1 MRLQDKVAL
10 ITGAGSNIGRA
21 MARLFAREGAAVVVG
36 DTDETG
42 GGETVRLIEA
52 AGGRACSVAGDVST
66 TQGLRQSIDGAVET
80 YGRLDMFLSN
90 ANSGASG
97 TIAQFDRAGAEKLL
111 MVNLMALMEGAHYCL
126 PHMQQAGGG
135 AIVATSSVQAL
146 VGVPGHPAY
155 GAAKAGI
162 LGAVRSMAVELWPYK
177 VRVNAVCPG
186 GTGGKTW
193 TVIDELGEEYLPE
206 FEERFGREMR
216 HLPLPVP
223 TDPMAIAQAALFLAS
238 DEASYI
244 TGQHLSVDAG
254 LGMLRYSVFH
264 GPEPLDTPQAR
275 SQRHSELQAEF
286 EAWLAAKKE
295 EQVREP

>member
-36 DTDETG
+36 DTDEVG

-66 TQGLRQSIDGAVET
+66 TQGLRLSIDGAVET
-80 YGRLDMFLSN
+80 YGRLDIFLSN

-126 PHMQQAGGG
+126 PYMQQAGG

-146 VGVPGHPAY
+146 TGVPGHPAY

-162 LGAVRSMAVELWPYK
+162 LGRCAVWRWNCGPTRCGSTPCVRAVLGA
-177 VRVNAVCPG
+177 RPG
-186 GTGGKTW
+186 
-193 TVIDELGEEYLPE
+193 P
-206 FEERFGREMR
+206 
-216 HLPLPVP
+216 
-223 TDPMAIAQAALFLAS
+223 
-238 DEASYI
+238 
-244 TGQHLSVDAG
+244 
-254 LGMLRYSVFH
+254 
-264 GPEPLDTPQAR
+264 
-275 SQRHSELQAEF
+275 
-286 EAWLAAKKE
+286 
-295 EQVREP
+295 

>member
-36 DTDETG
+36 DTDEVG

-126 PHMQQAGGG
+126 PHMQQVGGG

-206 FEERFGREMR
+206 FEARFGREMR

-223 TDPMAIAQAALFLAS
+223 TDPMAIAQCRAVFGLGRSQLYHRPASIGRRGLGHVALRVS
-238 DEASYI
+238 STDRSRSTRRRPEASG
-244 TGQHLSVDAG
+244 TANCKPNSRRG
-254 LGMLRYSVFH
+254 
-264 GPEPLDTPQAR
+264 
-275 SQRHSELQAEF
+275 
-286 EAWLAAKKE
+286 
-295 EQVREP
+295 

>member
-1 MRLQDKVAL
+1 MRLRGKVAL

-36 DTDETG
+36 DMNEVG

-52 AGGRACSVAGDVST
+52 AGGRACAVAGDVST
-66 TQGLRQSIDGAVET
+66 TEGLRQSIDAAVET
-80 YGRLDMFLSN
+80 YGRLDIFLSN

-126 PHMQQAGGG
+126 PHMEQAGAG

-146 VGVPGHPAY
+146 TGVPGHPAY

-206 FEERFGREMR
+206 FEARFGSDIR

-223 TDPMAIAQAALFLAS
+223 TDPMAIAKAALFLAS

-254 LGMLRYSVFH
+254 LGMLRYDVFH
-264 GPEPLDTPQAR
+264 GPAPLDTRQAKG
-275 SQRHSELQAEF
+275 QRQSELQAEF

-295 EQVREP
+295 ER

>member
-1 MRLQDKVAL
+1 
-10 ITGAGSNIGRA
+10 
-21 MARLFAREGAAVVVG
+21 
-36 DTDETG
+36 
-42 GGETVRLIEA
+42 
-52 AGGRACSVAGDVST
+52 
-66 TQGLRQSIDGAVET
+66 
-80 YGRLDMFLSN
+80 
-90 ANSGASG
+90 
-97 TIAQFDRAGAEKLL
+97 

-126 PHMQQAGGG
+126 PHMQQVGGG

-206 FEERFGREMR
+206 FEARFGREMR

-223 TDPMAIAQAALFLAS
+223 TDPMAIAQAALFLAA
-238 DEASYI
+238 DEAGYI
-244 TGQHLSVDAG
+244 TGQHLSVDAAWACYAT
-254 LGMLRYSVFH
+254 MSSTDPSRSTRRRPEASEKANCKPNLRRGWPKRRKSGKGSPGDDRTEWAVVPVSAVGNPAEINHLPGDRFAFPPQEEVQH
-264 GPEPLDTPQAR
+264 VCDIGEGP
-275 SQRHSELQAEF
+275 
-286 EAWLAAKKE
+286 
-295 EQVREP
+295 

>member
-21 MARLFAREGAAVVVG
+21 MARLFAREGAGVVVA
-36 DTDETG
+36 DIDEAG

-52 AGGRACSVAGDVST
+52 SGGRACAVAGDVGT
-66 TQGLRQSIDGAVET
+66 TGGLRLSIDAAVET
-80 YGRLDMFLSN
+80 YGRLDIYLSN
-90 ANSGASG
+90 ANAGASD
-97 TIAQFDRAGAEKLL
+97 TIARFDRAGAERLL

-126 PHMQQAGGG
+126 PHMQRAGGG

-162 LGAVRSMAVELWPYK
+162 LGAVRSMAVELWPSK

-186 GTGGKTW
+186 GVSGHIW
-193 TVIDELGEEYLPE
+193 TVADELGEQYLPE
-206 FEERFGREMR
+206 FEARFGKEMR
-216 HLPLPVP
+216 HLPLPV
-223 TDPMAIAQAALFLAS
+223 TVDPAAIAQAALFLS
-238 DEASYI
+238 SEEASYI

-254 LGMLRYSVFH
+254 LAMLHYNNFH
-264 GPEPLDTPQAR
+264 GPEPLDTPQAKSR
-275 SQRHSELQAEF
+275 RQSELQAGF
-286 EAWLAAKKE
+286 ETWLAEKKE
-295 EQVREP
+295 ER